1 MIRSPVRTTKLL
13 RLIALFSLLV
23 PGQLLLIACGGEPS
37 APSQQAPPVGSAG
50 ADQDVNRGELVTLHG
65 SATAPGS
72 AALTYTWTQVSGPS
86 VGALSGATPSFT
98 APNDVVTLAFDL
110 VASDGLDQS
119 PPDRVVVRVLE
130 DKAHALW
137 VAPGGDDANLGTLA
151 APKQT
156 IQAAIDAANAGGLGA
171 DVYAAAG
178 TYSGSL
184 TLRPN
189 VSVYGG
195 YSPTTFLR
203 DVAGNA
209 TVISGG
215 TTAVTGTSTNA
226 LTLDGLTIRSADAT
240 VAGGSSVAILLDNS
254 ANVVVSRDAI
264 IAGAGAGGAPGSPG
278 LPGLPGVDGAPG
290 TTAPSSCVD
299 SLPGGVGGGG
309 GGLGVAEEGGERR
322 AGGRRGGGGRGGRG
336 WGGGGGGWGGDHFH
350 PDHQDLW
357 WWWWRRWV
365 RRAGRLRCRR
375 WRRRWGLV
383 RDRRRE
389 REHRRDD
396 QR

>member
-195 YSPTTFLR
+195 YNPTTFLR
-203 DVAGNA
+203 GVAGNA

-215 TTAVTGTSTNA
+215 TTAGTGTSTNA
-226 LTLDGLTIRSADAT
+226 PPLDGPTIRSADA
-240 VAGGSSVAILLDNS
+240 AGPGGSPVPLPLRKRRNA
-254 ANVVVSRDAI
+254 AVSRDAI

-299 SLPGGVGGGG
+299 SLLGGVGGSGGGLLAGGKGG
-309 GGLGVAEEGGERR
+309 GGAVTSGPA
-322 AGGRRGGGGRGGRG
+322 GRRGAGVAAGAGGAGGATAGGPEGWEGGGPGGDSG
-336 WGGGGGGWGGDHFH
+336 PGGGAA
-350 PDHQDLW
+350 
-357 WWWWRRWV
+357 RT
-365 RRAGRLRCRR
+365 
-375 WRRRWGLV
+375 
-383 RDRRRE
+383 
-389 REHRRDD
+389 
-396 QR
+396 

>member
-50 ADQDVNRGELVTLHG
+50 ADQDVNRGELVTTTPASG
-65 SATAPGS
+65 T
-72 AALTYTWTQVSGPS
+72 LTYTWTQVSGPS
-86 VGALSGATPSFT
+86 VGSLTGATPSFT
-98 APNDVVTLAFDL
+98 APSDVVTLVFDL
-110 VASDGLDQS
+110 VVSGGGDPSAPS
-119 PPDRVVVRVLE
+119 RVVIWVLE

-137 VAPGGDDANLGTLA
+137 VAPTGNDANAGTRA
-151 APKQT
+151 APKAT
-156 IQAAIDAANAGGLGA
+156 IQAAIDAANVGGLGA

-240 VAGGSSVAILLDNS
+240 VAGG
-254 ANVVVSRDAI
+254 
-264 IAGAGAGGAPGSPG
+264 
-278 LPGLPGVDGAPG
+278 
-290 TTAPSSCVD
+290 
-299 SLPGGVGGGG
+299 
-309 GGLGVAEEGGERR
+309 
-322 AGGRRGGGGRGGRG
+322 
-336 WGGGGGGWGGDHFH
+336 
-350 PDHQDLW
+350 
-357 WWWWRRWV
+357 
-365 RRAGRLRCRR
+365 
-375 WRRRWGLV
+375 
-383 RDRRRE
+383 
-389 REHRRDD
+389 
-396 QR
+396 

>member
-119 PPDRVVVRVLE
+119 PPDRVVIRVLE

-137 VAPGGDDANLGTLA
+137 VAPGGDDASPGTLA
-151 APKQT
+151 TPKRT
-156 IQAAIDAANAGGLGA
+156 IQAAIDAANAGGFGA
-171 DVYAAAG
+171 DVYVAAG

-195 YSPTTFLR
+195 FSPPPVLR
-203 DVAGNA
+203 GVAGNA
-209 TVISGG
+209 TVVSGG
-215 TTAVTGTSTNA
+215 T
-226 LTLDGLTIRSADAT
+226 
-240 VAGGSSVAILLDNS
+240 
-254 ANVVVSRDAI
+254 
-264 IAGAGAGGAPGSPG
+264 AP
-278 LPGLPGVDGAPG
+278 APG
-290 TTAPSSCVD
+290 TATNPRTLRGPPVWR
-299 SLPGGVGGGG
+299 P
-309 GGLGVAEEGGERR
+309 EPRR
-322 AGGRRGGGGRGGRG
+322 TR
-336 WGGGGGGWGGDHFH
+336 
-350 PDHQDLW
+350 
-357 WWWWRRWV
+357 
-365 RRAGRLRCRR
+365 
-375 WRRRWGLV
+375 
-383 RDRRRE
+383 
-389 REHRRDD
+389 
-396 QR
+396 

>member
-130 DKAHALW
+130 DQAHGLW

-178 TYSGSL
+178 TSSGSL

-215 TTAVTGTSTNA
+215 TTAVTGTSANA

-240 VAGGSSVAILLDNS
+240 AAGGSSIAILLDNS
-254 ANVVVSRDAI
+254 ANLVLSRNAI
-264 IAGAGAGGAPGSPG
+264 VAGGGADGAGGGPGIAG
-278 LPGLPGVDGAPG
+278 LTGVDGGLG
-290 TTAPSSCVD
+290 TNSPTSCTGSVLGGAGG
-299 SLPGGVGGGG
+299 SGAAWLPGG
-309 GGLGVAEEGGERR
+309 GGE
-322 AGGRRGGGGRGGRG
+322 AGATGAGSCDRGGGGR
-336 WGGGGGGWGGDHFH
+336 D
-350 PDHQDLW
+350 
-357 WWWWRRWV
+357 
-365 RRAGRLRCRR
+365 
-375 WRRRWGLV
+375 
-383 RDRRRE
+383 
-389 REHRRDD
+389 
-396 QR
+396 